1 MQEAQVEL
9 DKLEEEMYT
18 ISSMPSEIFVG

>member
-1 MQEAQVEL
+1 MQEAQTEL